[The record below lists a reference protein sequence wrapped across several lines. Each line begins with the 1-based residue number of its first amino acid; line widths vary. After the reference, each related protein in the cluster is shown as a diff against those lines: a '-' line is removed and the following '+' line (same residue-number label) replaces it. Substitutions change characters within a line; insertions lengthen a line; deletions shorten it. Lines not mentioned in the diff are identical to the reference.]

1 MSPPSSSTNRLPQ
14 AVHGYEYNPVLN
26 RFFKSS
32 SSNPRQASEVDTS
45 AEHPA
50 TARNDAPPAFKF
62 KRPIARP
69 PASLLFD
76 PETDPGSAAK
86 RARHATKT
94 QYATACSTSTRAS
107 HISFPSP
114 RGIMMNGDISTITQS
129 KFEAGGSCQDI
140 LIVGSTFSEALICDL
155 QELFHGPSPD
165 KWTQVNLSPCITNGA
180 LEPLTSISSESG
192 VTCFAATSGCVLTT
206 PMDTD
211 IPGLPQLVQR
221 ASFTNTTWSMCLT
234 SQHLLM
240 GCEKSLVVYDYHHQ
254 VTYSERPTSS
264 ILAIE
269 RQNDSNFLLGTR
281 SGNVIQFDRRKPDF
295 FRNNQLL
302 DRRSIYHLK
311 HIDNNQLL
319 IVGAAGYA
327 KVHDA
332 RYLRSDPI
340 MSLDGLD
347 NGYERSCGVAIS
359 QEGSLV
365 CMTGRDETVKV
376 WDLRGHPVPGFGLQP
391 IATQSTRGAASGV
404 LFVDQVAPAF
414 WAVDQGP
421 AHKLKQP
428 CGPGILFALKKAL
441 HWLGPQTP
449 AKPPS

>member
-1 MSPPSSSTNRLPQ
+1 MSPPSSSSNRLPQ
-14 AVHGYEYNPVLN
+14 ALHGYEYNPVLN

-32 SSNPRQASEVDTS
+32 SSYPTQASEVGTS
-45 AEHPA
+45 TEHPA

-69 PASLLFD
+69 PAMPLFD

-114 RGIMMNGDISTITQS
+114 RGIMMNGDISTITLS
-129 KFEAGGSCQDI
+129 KFKAGGSCQDI
-140 LIVGSTFSEALICDL
+140 LFVGSTFSEALICDL
-155 QELFHGPSPD
+155 QELFNGPSPD
-165 KWTQVNLSPCITNGA
+165 KWTQVDLSPCITNGA

-206 PMDTD
+206 PRDTD
-211 IPGLPQLVQR
+211 FPGLPQLVQR

-234 SQHLLM
+234 SQYLLM
-240 GCEKSLVVYDYHHQ
+240 GCEKSIIVHDYHHRA
-254 VTYSERPTSS
+254 TFSELPQSS
-264 ILAIE
+264 IFAIE
-269 RQNDSNFLLGTR
+269 RQNNSNFLLGTR
-281 SGNVIQFDRRKPDF
+281 SGNVIQFDLRKPDF
-295 FRNNQLL
+295 LRNNQLL

-311 HIDNNQLL
+311 HIDTYQFL

-327 KVHDA
+327 KLHDA
-332 RYLRSDPI
+332 RYLTSDPI

-347 NGYERSCGVAIS
+347 NGYERSYGVTIS

-365 CMTGRDETVKV
+365 CMAGRDETVKV

-391 IATQSTRGAASGV
+391 ITTQSTRGTASGV
-404 LFVDQVAPAF
+404 LFVDQVGSAF
-414 WAVDQGP
+414 GAVDQGP
-421 AHKLKQP
+421 AAHQPKQP

-441 HWLGPQTP
+441 HWLGPQT
-449 AKPPS
+449 